1 MKERLQ
7 KIAEQATTIH
17 YSGPGEIQELD
28 PEKFAE
34 LIVELCI
41 ETLEFYGHNKA
52 IPDIEFMARNRLGVM
67 K

>member
-1 MKERLQ
+1 MKEKVIELM
-7 KIAEQATTIH
+7 KNAGTDS
-17 YSGPGEIQELD
+17 SGKWMGID
-28 PEKFAE
+28 NCEKFAE
-34 LIVELCI
+34 SIVEMCI